1 MIARPAQNIR
11 DATASALR
19 ERLAVAGVIPA
30 RAQIIVAHTR
40 AQQVG
45 IPVLAAKS
53 LPSLVHED
61 NFPVTGNRG
70 DHVRQSVQ
78 KGTVQ
83 TRYVTA

>member
-11 DATASALR
+11 DATASALS

-70 DHVRQSVQ
+70 DHVRQSIH
-78 KGTVQ
+78 KPTVQ